1 MNQTL
6 NYYNQ
11 NATEFFNTTFNV
23 DMESL
28 YQAFIQYLP
37 EGAFI
42 LDLGCGSGRDTL
54 AFKKKGYRVEALDFS
69 KELVALASQKT
80 SLQVRLESF
89 YDFSD
94 QSRFDGIWA
103 CASLLHC
110 ERYRLDEVIGR
121 MITALKSNGV
131 LYMSFKYGEND
142 REKDG
147 RKFTDLNEVQA
158 KQLLNQLNN
167 AELIKQWI
175 TIDQRPEREEK
186 WLNLLVKKSQFE
198 K

>member
-11 NATEFFNTTFNV
+11 NATEFCNTTFNV

-37 EGAFI
+37 QDAFI

-54 AFKKKGYRVEALDFS
+54 AFKRKGYRVEALDYS
-69 KELVALASQKT
+69 KELVALASQQT
-80 SLQVRLESF
+80 GLQVRLESF

-94 QSRFDGIWA
+94 QSKFDGIWA

-110 ERYRLDEVIGR
+110 ERNQLPQVLKKIVN
-121 MITALKSNGV
+121 ALKPNGIG
-131 LYMSFKYGEND
+131 YMSFKYGNLD

-147 RKFTDLNEVQA
+147 RSFTDLNEQQA
-158 KQLLNQLNN
+158 QDLLSKLDGVMLL
-167 AELIKQWI
+167 EQWI
-175 TIDQRPEREEK
+175 TLDRRPDRTEE
-186 WLNLLVKKSQFE
+186 WLNILFKKQAN
-198 K
+198 

>member
-11 NATEFFNTTFNV
+11 NATEFFNATLNV

-37 EGAFI
+37 QDALI

-54 AFKKKGYRVEALDFS
+54 AFKRKGYRVEALDYS
-69 KELVALASQKT
+69 KELVALASHQT
-80 SLQVRLESF
+80 GQQVRLESF

-94 QSRFDGIWA
+94 QSKFNGIWA

-110 ERYRLDEVIGR
+110 ERHQLNEVVGR
-121 MITALKSNGV
+121 MINALKLNGV

-147 RKFTDLNEVQA
+147 RQFTDLNEQQA
-158 KQLLNQLNN
+158 QDLLSALDGVLLLQ
-167 AELIKQWI
+167 QWI
-175 TIDQRPEREEK
+175 TLDKRPDRTEE
-186 WLNLLVKKSQFE
+186 WLNILLKKQVG
-198 K
+198 

>member
-11 NATEFFNTTFNV
+11 NAIEFFNATLNL

-37 EGAFI
+37 QDAFI

-54 AFKKKGYRVEALDFS
+54 AFKRKGYRVEALDYS
-69 KELVALASQKT
+69 KELAALASQQT
-80 SLQVRLESF
+80 GQQVRLESF

-94 QSRFDGIWA
+94 QSKFDGIWA

-110 ERYRLDEVIGR
+110 ERNQLPNVIQR
-121 MITALKSNGV
+121 IFNALKPNGIG
-131 LYMSFKYGEND
+131 YMSFKYGNQD

-147 RKFTDLNEVQA
+147 RSFTDLNEQQA
-158 KQLLNQLNN
+158 QDLLSALDGVLLLQ
-167 AELIKQWI
+167 QWI
-175 TIDQRPEREEK
+175 TLDKRPDRTEE
-186 WLNLLVKKSQFE
+186 WLNILFKKQVG
-198 K
+198 

>member
-11 NATEFFNTTFNV
+11 NATEFFNATFNV

-37 EGAFI
+37 QDALI

-54 AFKKKGYRVEALDFS
+54 AFKRKGYRVEALDYS
-69 KELVALASQKT
+69 KELVALASQQT
-80 SLQVRLESF
+80 GQQVRLESF

-110 ERYRLDEVIGR
+110 ERNQLPNVMQRIVK
-121 MITALKSNGV
+121 ALKPNGIG
-131 LYMSFKYGEND
+131 YMSFKYGNQD

-147 RKFTDLNEVQA
+147 RSFTDLNEQQVED
-158 KQLLNQLNN
+158 LLS
-167 AELIKQWI
+167 ELDGVMLLQQWI
-175 TIDQRPEREEK
+175 TLDKRPDRNEE
-186 WLNLLVKKSQFE
+186 WLNILLKK